1 MFAVVMAGGQGTR
14 FWPESRRSKPK
25 QFLNIIGNET
35 MIRKTIER
43 LLPIIPKENIYAVVN
58 ESHLQETI
66 GQTGLSD
73 NIIMEPIGRNTAPCI
88 GLAALYI
95 QRKDPEGVMV
105 ALPADHYIEDQEAF
119 LKTILAAEE
128 TALSKGYLV
137 TLGTEPKY
145 PATGFGYIEKGE
157 LLGKSG
163 SKVYPDEGR
172 EFFKVKRFT
181 EKPDITTA
189 TEFLADGNFLWNSGI
204 FVWKVSAILE
214 QIKTHLPSL
223 YDGLMKIRRA
233 IGTNQEREAISE
245 VYSNIESISIDYG
258 VMEKSNIATVIPSDF
273 GWNDVGSWASLD
285 EVLPKDKDGNVL
297 IGKCISL
304 ETKDTVVYG
313 KDKLIAT
320 LGLDGIVVVDTG
332 DAILISRKDK
342 CQDVK
347 KIVERLEKE
356 GMDEYL

>member
-1 MFAVVMAGGQGTR
+1 MFAVIMAGGQGTR
-14 FWPESRRSKPK
+14 FWPKSRKSKPK
-25 QFLNIIGNET
+25 QFLDIIGNET

-43 LLPIIPKENIYAVVN
+43 LTPVIPKENIYAVVN
-58 ESHLQETI
+58 ASHLQDTI
-66 GQTGLSD
+66 AQTGLSE
-73 NIIMEPIGRNTAPCI
+73 NSIIVEPIGRNTAPCI
-88 GLAALYI
+88 GLTALYI

-105 ALPADHYIEDQEAF
+105 ALPADHHIEDHEAF
-119 LKTILAAEE
+119 LETLLLAEE
-128 TALSKGYLV
+128 VAQSIGYLV

-157 LLGKSG
+157 LLGKSD
-163 SKVYPDEGR
+163 SK
-172 EFFKVKRFT
+172 EFFKVRRFT
-181 EKPDITTA
+181 EKPDLSTA
-189 TEFLADGNFLWNSGI
+189 IEFLADGNFLWNSGI

-233 IGTNQEREAISE
+233 IGTDQEREAISE

-258 VMEKSNIATVIPSDF
+258 VMEKSNITAVIPSDF

-285 EVLPKDKDGNVL
+285 EVLPKDKDGNIL

-347 KIVERLEKE
+347 KIVERLQKE

>member
-1 MFAVVMAGGQGTR
+1 MFAVIMAGGQGTR
-14 FWPESRRSKPK
+14 FWPKSRRSKPK
-25 QFLNIIGNET
+25 QFLDIIGNET
-35 MIRKTIER
+35 MIRRTIDR
-43 LLPIIPKENIYAVVN
+43 LTPVIPKEKIYAVVN
-58 ESHLQETI
+58 ASHLQDTI
-66 GQTGLSD
+66 GQTGLSED
-73 NIIMEPIGRNTAPCI
+73 SIIVEPIGRNTAPCI

-105 ALPADHYIEDQEAF
+105 ALPADHHIEDQQAF
-119 LKTILAAEE
+119 LKTLLIAEE
-128 TALSKGYLV
+128 AATSSGYLV

-157 LLGKSG
+157 LLGESD
-163 SKVYPDEGR
+163 SK

-181 EKPDITTA
+181 EKPDLSTA
-189 TEFLADGNFLWNSGI
+189 IEFLADGNFLWNSGI

-214 QIKTHLPSL
+214 QIKTHLPFL
-223 YDGLMKIRRA
+223 YKGLMKIREA
-233 IGTNQEREAISE
+233 IGTGQEKETISE
-245 VYSNIESISIDYG
+245 VYSNIEGISIDYG
-258 VMEKSNIATVIPSDF
+258 VMEKSDITAVIPSDF

-285 EVLPKDKDGNVL
+285 EVLPKDQDGNLL

-304 ETKDTVVYG
+304 DTRDTVVYG

-320 LGLDGIVVVDTG
+320 LGLDGIVVVDTE

>member
-1 MFAVVMAGGQGTR
+1 MFAVIMAGGQGTR
-14 FWPESRRSKPK
+14 FWPKSRKSKPK
-25 QFLNIIGNET
+25 QFLDIIGNET

-43 LLPIIPKENIYAVVN
+43 LTPVIPKENIYAVVN
-58 ESHLQETI
+58 ASHLQDTI
-66 GQTGLSD
+66 GQTDLLED
-73 NIIMEPIGRNTAPCI
+73 NIIVEPIGRNTAPCI

-105 ALPADHYIEDQEAF
+105 ALPADHYIEDQKAF
-119 LKTILAAEE
+119 LKILLLAKKVAI
-128 TALSKGYLV
+128 SKGYLV

-157 LLGKSG
+157 LLGKSD
-163 SKVYPDEGR
+163 SK
-172 EFFKVKRFT
+172 EFFKVRRFT
-181 EKPDITTA
+181 EKPDLSTA
-189 TEFLADGNFLWNSGI
+189 IEFLANGNFLWNSGI

-223 YDGLMKIRRA
+223 YNGLMNIRGA
-233 IGTNQEREAISE
+233 IGTDQEREAISE

-258 VMEKSNIATVIPSDF
+258 VMEKSNITAVIPSDF

-285 EVLPKDKDGNVL
+285 EVLPKDKDGNIL

-304 ETKDTVVYG
+304 ETKDTVVYS

-320 LGLDGIVVVDTG
+320 LGLNGIVVVDTE

-347 KIVERLEKE
+347 KIVERLQKE
-356 GMDEYL
+356 GMEEYL

>member
-14 FWPESRRSKPK
+14 FWPKSRRSKPK
-25 QFLNIIGNET
+25 QFLDIIGNKT
-35 MIRKTIER
+35 MVMKTIER
-43 LLPIIPKENIYAVVN
+43 LTPLIPRENIYAVVN

-66 GQTGLSD
+66 EQTGLSD
-73 NIIMEPIGRNTAPCI
+73 NIIMEPVGRNTAPCI

-105 ALPADHYIEDQEAF
+105 ALPADHHIEDQEAF
-119 LKTILAAEE
+119 LKTLLAAEDVARS
-128 TALSKGYLV
+128 TGYLV
-137 TLGTEPKY
+137 TLGTEPGY
-145 PATGFGYIEKGE
+145 PATGFGYIEKGD

-163 SKVYPDEGR
+163 SK

-189 TEFLADGNFLWNSGI
+189 TEFLADGNFFWNSGI
-204 FVWKVSAILE
+204 FVWKVPAILK
-214 QIKTHLPSL
+214 QIETHLPFL
-223 YDGLMKIRRA
+223 YNGLTKIRGA
-233 IGTNQEREAISE
+233 IGTDREREAISK
-245 VYSNIESISIDYG
+245 VYSSIESISIDYG
-258 VMEKSNIATVIPSDF
+258 VMEKSNITAVVPSDF

-285 EVLPKDKDGNVL
+285 EVLPKDEDENIL

-304 ETKDTVVYG
+304 ETRDTVVYG